1 MGDPLTIIDSA
12 GQACYSVRTVPDVAE
27 RLSLRTAGGG
37 ELAAIARDAKSGGFQ
52 IIVAG
57 ERVAL
62 VRSRGLIRKQYL
74 IDTPDC
80 DISVYGDVYR
90 GMYALSIG
98 ADLERA
104 PQVQVRRETA
114 SGRAAGNFGL
124 LVIVPD
130 DDDPA
135 RLLAMVLGIEY
146 LAEDRRVGSDELRTG
161 RRAMT
166 GLGARIPGI

>member
-1 MGDPLTIIDSA
+1 MGDPLTIVDSA
-12 GQACYSVRTVPDVAE
+12 GQPCYNVRTVPDVAE
-27 RLSLRTAGGG
+27 RLSLRAAGGS
-37 ELAAIARDAKSGGFQ
+37 ELAAIVRDAASGGFQ

-74 IDTPDC
+74 IDTPCD
-80 DISVYGDVYR
+80 DISVHGDVHR
-90 GMYALSIG
+90 GMYALSTG
-98 ADLERA
+98 TGLESA

-114 SGRAAGNFGL
+114 GGRGFSL

-130 DDDPA
+130 DDPL

-146 LAEDRRVGSDELRTG
+146 LAEDRRVGVGELQTG
-161 RRAMT
+161 IRAIR
-166 GLGARIPGI
+166 GLGVRIPGT